1 MTESDSAFA
10 LFEDTPTRAAL
21 SALGFFAVDFVHG
34 LSFSSSVMAAWG
46 YTAAATQKMRFIDLI
61 ADDNDPAVFA
71 GMADL
76 WKGKRDSFTG
86 TFRIRRADGTT
97 VWAKVDYQVLSRQP
111 DGSPR
116 VMIGH
121 DQDVDAIKKAE
132 LESRQR
138 LVEIETIRRVSNDL
152 STSLDLD
159 ETVNSILE
167 HTKRV
172 IPYDKA
178 SVQLLEG
185 DWLQVIGCYGFADR
199 DATLKLRFK
208 YPIPRSMSTLAL
220 QSRKPV
226 VCADV
231 ENDFPDFYQAPDA
244 KPIRSWMGIPLIANN
259 EVLGLMALDS
269 ISKDFYTLRHQ
280 EMAEMMAN
288 HVAMAIEQACLYKNM
303 QDMAKT
309 DSLTGIG
316 NRHSLRIHGPLMFEA
331 ARRNRKPLTILMA
344 DLDHFKNL
352 NDTYGHDAGDLV
364 LAETSVTMAARLRPE
379 DLFIRYGG
387 EEFLIILAD
396 ADGITGLEVAERIR
410 CSVYEHTFPGIS
422 PGITVSVGVHSAVPD
437 QHDTLSGFIK
447 EVDKALYQAKEQ
459 GRDRVIKSCL
469 DL

>member
-1 MTESDSAFA
+1 MTENESAFW
-10 LFEDTPTRAAL
+10 LFEDTPIRSAL
-21 SALGFFAVDFVHG
+21 SALGFFAVDLATG
-34 LSFSSSVMAAWG
+34 RSFSSSVMATWG
-46 YTAAATQKMRFIDLI
+46 YTPEATKEMKFIDLV
-61 ADDNDPAVFA
+61 ADDNEPEIFS

-76 WKGKRDSFTG
+76 WSGKLDSFSG
-86 TFRIRRADGTT
+86 TFKIRRADGEQ

-111 DGSPR
+111 DGTPHL
-116 VMIGH
+116 MIGH
-121 DQDVDAIKKAE
+121 DQDVDAIKQAE
-132 LESRQR
+132 LESKQR

-159 ETVNSILE
+159 ETVSSILE

-178 SVQLLEG
+178 SVQLLQG
-185 DWLQVIGCYGFADR
+185 DWLKVIGCYGFADR
-199 DATLKLRFK
+199 EGTLKLRFK
-208 YPIPRSMSTLAL
+208 YPVPGSLSTLAL
-220 QSRKPV
+220 QSRKPI

-231 ENDFPDFYQAPDA
+231 QNDFPDFYQAPDA

-269 ISKDFYTLRHQ
+269 VSRDFYTPRHQ
-280 EMAEMMAN
+280 DMAEMMAN

-316 NRHSLRIHGPLMFEA
+316 NRHSLRIHGPLMFDA
-331 ARRNRKPLTILMA
+331 AKRDRKTLTLLMA

-352 NDTYGHDAGDLV
+352 NDTYGHDAGDVV
-364 LAETSVTMAARLRPE
+364 LAATSVAMASKLRPE

-387 EEFLIILAD
+387 EEFLVILAD
-396 ADGITGLEVAERIR
+396 ADAKTGIEVAERIR
-410 CSVYEHTFPGIS
+410 CAVHEHSFPGI
-422 PGITVSVGVHSAVPD
+422 PGGITVSVGVHSAVPD
-437 QHDTLSGFIK
+437 LHDTLSGFIK

-459 GRDRVIKSCL
+459 GRDRVTQSCP
-469 DL
+469 

>member
-1 MTESDSAFA
+1 MMTDSENTFW

-21 SALGFFAVDFVHG
+21 SALGFFAVDLVRG
-34 LSFSSSVMAAWG
+34 LSFSSSVMASWG
-46 YTAAATQKMRFIDLI
+46 YTAVATKEIKFIDLV
-61 ADDNDPAVFA
+61 ADDNDPAIFT
-71 GMADL
+71 GIADL
-76 WKGKRDSFTG
+76 WSGKLDSFSG
-86 TFRIRRADGTT
+86 TFKIRRADGTP

-111 DGSPR
+111 DGSPHI
-116 VMIGH
+116 MIGH
-121 DQDVDAIKKAE
+121 DQDVDAIMQAE

-178 SVQLLEG
+178 TVQLLQG
-185 DWLQVIGCYGFADR
+185 DWLKVIGCYGFKDR
-199 DATLKLRFK
+199 ESTLKLRFK
-208 YPIPRSMSTLAL
+208 YPVPGSLSTVAL

-231 ENDFPDFYQAPDA
+231 EKDFPDFYQAPDA
-244 KPIRSWMGIPLIANN
+244 KPICSWLGIPLIANN

-269 ISKDFYTLRHQ
+269 VSRDFYTIRQQ
-280 EMAEMMAN
+280 EIAEMMAN

-303 QDMAKT
+303 QEMAKT

-331 ARRNRKPLTILMA
+331 ARRDRKPLTLLMA

-352 NDTYGHDAGDLV
+352 NDTYGHDAGDVV
-364 LAETSVTMAARLRPE
+364 LAETSVSMASKLRPE

-387 EEFLIILAD
+387 EEFLVILAD
-396 ADGITGLEVAERIR
+396 ADDKTGIEVAERIR
-410 CSVYEHTFPGIS
+410 CSVQDRAFTGI
-422 PGITVSVGVHSAVPD
+422 PNGITVSVGVHSAVPD
-437 QHDTLSGFIK
+437 LHDTLSGFIK

-459 GRDRVIKSCL
+459 GRNRVVRSCS
-469 DL
+469 